1 MNTLIVGERPLL
13 LFSESMHNAD
23 MFYATR
29 FLSAD
34 PFIYLRTEA
43 KEMILVAEM
52 EVERAKREAK
62 VKDVRSL
69 LEYGNIGAEIEDII
83 VELLRDE
90 GINAVKVPKYFPVSV
105 ADALRNQGISVEVV
119 EEVFKEREVKS
130 WWEVELIKKAQR
142 ACEYA
147 MRTALNIIKS
157 CSVRNGVLID
167 SKGEPLTAEKVKI
180 CIEHA
185 LIERECTTEEP
196 IVACGKGGAN
206 PHWTGSG
213 EIRADEPLILDIFP
227 RLRRERYFADMTRTV
242 VRGEPAS
249 EVVEMFEAVLDAQNA
264 AISLVREGVSC
275 AEVHN
280 CVCDIFEE
288 RGYET
293 LRKQQQEKMQ
303 KESEEMQKESEEKVR
318 KPSERHFR
326 AKSQR
331 KGFLHL
337 TGHGVGLS
345 LHEKPSLGFN
355 EDLLRRGNVVTIEP
369 GLYDPAF
376 GGVRIEDLVV
386 VLRNGCE
393 NLTKFEKR
401 LVL

>member
-1 MNTLIVGERPLL
+1 MKGMSEAKPLL

-34 PFIYLRTEA
+34 PFIYLRTET
-43 KEMILVAEM
+43 KEIILVAEM

-62 VKDVRSL
+62 VKDVHSL
-69 LEYGNIGAEIEDII
+69 LEYGDIGAEIEDII
-83 VELLRDE
+83 VELLREE
-90 GINAVKVPKYFPVSV
+90 GISAVKVPKYFPVSI

-119 EEVFKEREVKS
+119 EEVFKGREVKS

-196 IVACGKGGAN
+196 IVACGMGGAN

-303 KESEEMQKESEEKVR
+303 KESEEMQKESKEKMR
-318 KPSERHFR
+318 KHSERHFR
-326 AKSQR
+326 AKEQR